1 MPAPQE
7 LADRALEL
15 ARSAIEELREL
26 AGPMPDGGD
35 ARTDELFQAGM
46 LLRPDE
52 QGDGKTTLSDDSR
65 RGSAR
70 DLLFAAFSV
79 RRSAREDESSRGRP
93 RDRAAPGWQ
102 ALERKDFQAAAGVA
116 GSLIK
121 EAVST
126 PEEDRDWN
134 YGNLLHEGHIML
146 GAVRLVEGDL
156 PAAEAELRAAG
167 QTPGSPQ
174 LNSFGPDLSLA
185 WALLRRERDEA
196 VLDYL
201 HGIARFWSPDWRP
214 APTKALAVVLPPQS

>member
-15 ARSAIEELREL
+15 ARSAIEELHEL
-26 AGPMPDGGD
+26 AGPMPDGDD
-35 ARTDELFQAGM
+35 ARTDELFKAAKLMG
-46 LLRPDE
+46 PDE
-52 QGDGKTTLSDDSR
+52 QGDGETTLSDESR
-65 RGSAR
+65 RRSAQE
-70 DLLFAAFSV
+70 LLLAAFSV
-79 RRSAREDESSRGRP
+79 RQSAREDESSRGRP
-93 RDRAAPGWQ
+93 RDQGAPGWQ
-102 ALERKDFQAAAGVA
+102 ALERKDFQAAAEVA
-116 GSLIK
+116 GSLIN
-121 EAVST
+121 EAAST

-185 WALLRRERDEA
+185 WELLRRGRDEA

-201 HGIARFWSPDWRP
+201 HGIARFWSPDWQP
-214 APTKALAVVLPPQS
+214 APTKALAAVLPPQS